1 MILKKLT
8 IQNFLSIRSI
18 TLDLDERGLV
28 LIKGQNM
35 DNEAIDNN
43 GSGKSAI
50 TEALVYALYSRTIRG
65 LKGDAVV
72 HNIPKKNMKIWL
84 DLVDD
89 NGDTYRIARYR
100 KHSTNKNKSFLF
112 RNGKDITPKSET
124 DFNDYVADLLQMDY
138 LTFTSSLLYTAES
151 FKFTSATD
159 SEMKNTFDK
168 MLGLDVFSKCLEIT
182 KNRLK
187 EVDGELS
194 TTQWKIDD
202 RKSKIDS
209 LSEQISEAEE
219 LSSSYEDKQKEK
231 AHDLNLQIEELM
243 RELEGAEQDLDELK
257 LNMEDAQEAVNKA
270 EKQLE
275 AKRKKLKE
283 VDQLKEALQDIKDEL
298 SDTLREMKKHNSTIS
313 NLSSDNETYEKR
325 VVKVRAKI
333 QQLEQKKSELDEE
346 IGLPCPTCGQ
356 PMTAESIEPA
366 KAEYDEQI
374 TEQQEDEQKYLMK
387 IQENHQ
393 EIELNR
399 QKIAELKEQQEE
411 LQGDVEQFE
420 TLIKKS
426 KHLVDEK
433 DECETQLQK
442 LNKKYYA
449 CESAVKVKKSEIAQS
464 KKRLEVL
471 QTSLDAL
478 SNEKNPYE
486 DIIAKYKS
494 EQETYTQEI
503 AEYTES
509 IQNKLEQK
517 ECLMFWQQAYSNQGI
532 KSLILDDIT
541 PFLNRRVNKYLN
553 KLAAGHIEVKFS
565 TQTTLKN
572 GETREK
578 FSIEINNQDGGK
590 EYTANSAGEKKR
602 VDIAVNL
609 ALQDLVAARSNKSL
623 NIAIFDEIFD
633 ALDQSGIESVTEL
646 LQELS
651 QEKSSIFV
659 ISHNPH
665 LQSIF
670 SNIITVVKK
679 GGYSLLANDT
689 EVIDEEQ
696 E

>member
-1 MILKKLT
+1 MILKRLT
-8 IQNFLSIRSI
+8 VQNFLSIRSI

-28 LIKGQNM
+28 LIKGQNK

-43 GSGKSAI
+43 GSGKSSI
-50 TEALVYALYSRTIRG
+50 VESLVYALYARTIRG

-100 KHSTNKNKSFLF
+100 KHLTNKNKSFLF

-159 SEMKNTFDK
+159 SEMKSTFDK

-187 EVDGELS
+187 EVEGELS

-202 RKSKIDS
+202 RKSKINS
-209 LSEQISEAEE
+209 LAEQISEAEE
-219 LSSSYEDKQKEK
+219 LSINYKTEQKEK
-231 AHDLNLQIEELM
+231 ADDLKLQMDELSQ
-243 RELEGAEQDLDELK
+243 ELEGSEQDLRELQ
-257 LNMEDAQEAVNKA
+257 LNVKNAQEAVNKA

-275 AKRKKLKE
+275 TKRKKLKE
-283 VDQLKEALQDIKDEL
+283 VEQLKEALQDIKDEL
-298 SDTLREMKKHNSTIS
+298 ADAQREVKKHNSTIA
-313 NLSSDNETYEKR
+313 NMSSDNETYEKR
-325 VVKVRAKI
+325 VVKIRVKI
-333 QQLEQKKSELDEE
+333 QQLEQKKAELNEE

-356 PMTAESIEPA
+356 PMTAESIKPA

-374 TEQQEDEQKYLMK
+374 VEQQEDEQKYLKK
-387 IQENHQ
+387 IQENQ
-393 EIELNR
+393 YEIELND
-399 QKIAELKEQQEE
+399 QKIRELKEQQEE
-411 LQGDVEQFE
+411 LQGDIEHFE
-420 TLIKKS
+420 ELIKKS
-426 KHLVDEK
+426 KHLMDEK
-433 DECETQLQK
+433 DECETNLQK
-442 LNKKYYA
+442 LNKKYYS
-449 CESAVKVKKSEIAQS
+449 CESAVKVKKSEIAQGE
-464 KKRLEVL
+464 KRMKTL
-471 QTSLDAL
+471 QTSLDSISDA
-478 SNEKNPYE
+478 KNPYA
-486 DIIAKYKS
+486 DMIVKYKL
-494 EQETYTQEI
+494 EQEKYFQEI
-503 AEYTES
+503 NEFTES
-509 IQNKLEQK
+509 IQDKLEQK

-553 KLAAGHIEVKFS
+553 KLAAGHIEVKFN
-565 TQTTLKN
+565 TQTTLKS

-679 GGYSLLANDT
+679 DGYSLLANNT
-689 EVIDEEQ
+689 EVIEDEPE
-696 E
+696 